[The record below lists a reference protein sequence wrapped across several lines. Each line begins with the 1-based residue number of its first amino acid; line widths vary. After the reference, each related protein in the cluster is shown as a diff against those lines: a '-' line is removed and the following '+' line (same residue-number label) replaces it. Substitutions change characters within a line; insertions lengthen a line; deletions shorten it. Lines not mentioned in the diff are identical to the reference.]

1 MAPTATAPT
10 VTTETTGSARIG
22 TVNTEGSNRVYS
34 APTFVESQIVL
45 GLRVAVKLIG
55 NVLTQLVR
63 ESSLLA
69 PDFRSFRRQE
79 FTFIVLNLF
88 LLTTLFLIQAL
99 FSSYFGSP
107 PPLLFGVLAAG
118 IVANAIELTWING
131 KTELSPASI
140 VAVTWVAI
148 VSNMSVAFALASF
161 SYRQDIQYFAL
172 MIAPIFQAA
181 FRLSLGVTVLTVA
194 AGDSLIFFWVWNYF
208 RLHPPQDIN
217 EYIEAGTISLI
228 YAVAGVLVWTLVN
241 HLRTKQTEL
250 ARSLVELEEARAK
263 LLIEEKLAAVGRFSS
278 AIAHEIRNPVAMIS
292 SALTTAFNRGP
303 DSPESREMFDIAAR
317 EASRLER
324 LTTDFLTYARPRSLS
339 KQRCDVADSIAY
351 IADVARPRATETGV
365 TIRRDGPDG
374 LWADI
379 DSGQLQQALLN
390 LAMNAIEATPSG
402 AAVTLRG
409 VRDNHRLRIEIE
421 NTCGPILSGAAE
433 HIFEP
438 FFTTKPSGTGLGLA
452 IARSIVMAHG
462 GDLIL
467 SRNEPD
473 MVQFSIILPIGGR
486 EAERS

>member
-1 MAPTATAPT
+1 VGRGLLSRNLHMTAVVMLIST
-10 VTTETTGSARIG
+10 VPKR
-22 TVNTEGSNRVYS
+22 
-34 APTFVESQIVL
+34 
-45 GLRVAVKLIG
+45 
-55 NVLTQLVR
+55 LVR

-69 PDFRSFRRQE
+69 PDFGSFQLQE
-79 FTFIVLNLF
+79 STFAGLNLF
-88 LLTTLFLIQAL
+88 LLVALLITHLF

-107 PPLLFGVLAAG
+107 PPVLFVVLALG
-118 IVANAIELTWING
+118 IVVNVADLIWISRRKFLSPEGVVVLTWTMIA
-131 KTELSPASI
+131 L
-140 VAVTWVAI
+140 
-148 VSNMSVAFALASF
+148 NMSVAFSLASL

-172 MIAPIFQAA
+172 MITPIFQAA
-181 FRLSLGVTVLTVA
+181 FRLSLGATLLTVTA
-194 AGDSLIFFWVWNYF
+194 SDSLIFCWVWNYF

-228 YAVAGVLVWTLVN
+228 YAVAGALVWTLVN
-241 HLRTKQTEL
+241 HLRTKQREL
-250 ARSLVELEEARAK
+250 ARSLVELEGARAK

-303 DSPESREMFDIAAR
+303 DSQEGRDMFDIAAK

-324 LTTDFLTYARPRSLS
+324 LTTDFLTYARPRSPS
-339 KQRCDVADSIAY
+339 KQRCDVADSVAY
-351 IADVARPRATETGV
+351 IADVCRPRATETGV
-365 TIRRDGPDG
+365 TILREGPDE

-379 DSGQLQQALLN
+379 DSGQLQQALMN
-390 LAMNAIEATPSG
+390 LVMNAIEASPSG

-409 VRDNHRLRIEIE
+409 VRDNHSLRMEIE
-421 NTCGPILSGAAE
+421 NTCGPIPSGAAE

-486 EAERS
+486 EAERT